1 MNQSLEQYLEQ
12 LNDTEL
18 QTAGRELGCTAAKSK
33 PRSYMISL
41 ILKQAAEIGLEN
53 INWSKL
59 GRTGVDCIC
68 GKERADRL
76 KICSKCG
83 EKQHL
88 GCIKAISALQP
99 YECPKCQIEQIDP
112 FAPVT
117 QFLCLPTLVRFFSA
131 HRPPVSFQLPPE
143 SKGNKDSIRIQIRC
157 LRLDPYGYQHFWP
170 DEAGII
176 VDSKRE
182 ISLSPS
188 KWKKRRDYPM
198 DLSLDMSKETHTVAV
213 VKRADL
219 KEYAYAVVIVGR
231 RQIMDLVC
239 LTLAGKVM
247 SFQEGKENVAAAFG
261 YNGDL
266 QMEYW
271 RLSLRCPLTHTLLE
285 TPVRGWKCTH
295 IQCFS
300 LKVFLTL
307 QSDSTANKWLCPLCK
322 ANCSHLVVDQYLET
336 LVKEAAR
343 LGNCDTVEFR
353 SDGCYRLIQ
362 DCCETG
368 SGSLLQSVI
377 TENEGYVPAIMRN
390 SSVEISSEHEAATP
404 PNPFDWSQFLAGLVS
419 VDSLYASAAYKRA
432 AEVEAPRM
440 HMLLTR
446 PQEKRT
452 ARVSLGSVSTVHR
465 ASIGSSLK
473 PICLD

>member
-1 MNQSLEQYLEQ
+1 MNKSLEQCLEQ

-18 QTAGRELGCTAAKSK
+18 YTACRELGCSAAKSN
-33 PRSYMISL
+33 PRSHVISL
-41 ILKQAAEIGLEN
+41 ILKQAAEIGVDN
-53 INWSKL
+53 INWREL
-59 GRTGVDCIC
+59 GRTGVECIC
-68 GKERADRL
+68 GKEKAERL
-76 KICSKCG
+76 KSCLKCG

-88 GCIKAISALQP
+88 SCIQAISALQP

-117 QFLCLPTLVRFFSA
+117 QFLCLPSLVYSCFA
-131 HRPPVSFQLPPE
+131 HRPPISFQLP
-143 SKGNKDSIRIQIRC
+143 SQYIGNKDCVRIQIRC
-157 LRLDPYGYQHFWP
+157 LRLDPCGYQHFWP
-170 DEAGII
+170 DKAGIS

-198 DLSLDMSKETHTVAV
+198 DLSLDMSKETHTVGV
-213 VKRADL
+213 VKRGDE

-231 RQIMDLVC
+231 RQVMDLIG
-239 LTLAGKVM
+239 LTLAGKVITIP
-247 SFQEGKENVAAAFG
+247 EGKARVAAAFG
-261 YNGDL
+261 ENGDL
-266 QMEYW
+266 LMEYW

-285 TPVRGWKCTH
+285 TPVRGWKCSH

-322 ANCSHLVVDQYLET
+322 ANCSNLVVDQYLEA

-353 SDGCYRLIQ
+353 SDGCYQLIQ
-362 DCCETG
+362 DCRET
-368 SGSLLQSVI
+368 STGSLLLSAI
-377 TENEGYVPAIMRN
+377 TETEGYVPTIMRN
-390 SSVEISSEHEAATP
+390 SSVESSSESEAAIA
-404 PNPFDWSQFLAGLVS
+404 PNPFDWSQFLAGNVS
-419 VDSLYASAAYKRA
+419 IDSLYASAAYKRA
-432 AEVEAPRM
+432 AEVEAPRI
-440 HMLLTR
+440 HKLLTH

-452 ARVSLGSVSTVHR
+452 SRVSLGSVSTVHR
-465 ASIGSSLK
+465 ASVGSFHK
-473 PICLD
+473 PIGID